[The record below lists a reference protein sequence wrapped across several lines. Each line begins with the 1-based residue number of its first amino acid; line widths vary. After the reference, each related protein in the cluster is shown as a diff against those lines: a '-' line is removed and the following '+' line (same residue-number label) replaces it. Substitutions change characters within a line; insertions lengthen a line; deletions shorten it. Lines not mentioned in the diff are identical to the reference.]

1 MSKKSEVEILL
12 KFEIWWRGDGHKGVV
27 ASSLAELRIKRCRI
41 RTDII
46 LSGKAKTG
54 QSGVTAEVALYGYT
68 AIEDVQIRLTI
79 PSRLVFINLSVSSQ
93 YLRAEWSRTGRN
105 GAKYLPSLMG

>member
-1 MSKKSEVEILL
+1 MDLAGADAL
-12 KFEIWWRGDGHKGVV
+12 GDGGQDGYERV
-27 ASSLAELRIKRCRI
+27 E
-41 RTDII
+41 
-46 LSGKAKTG
+46 GKTG

-68 AIEDVQIRLTI
+68 AIEDLKSRLTI